1 MNEERIFIFEYV
13 QMDAK
18 WYAYLYTDEFCEN
31 RITGKEL
38 SKYINENYEGN
49 SWYEK
54 YNNYKSEESE
64 EFEKYAHE
72 NNILLIKDVLTH
84 MGIDCSKYFALE
96 LQNKRFEDLV
106 SLKLI

>member
-38 SKYINENYEGN
+38 SKYINENYL
-49 SWYEK
+49 
-54 YNNYKSEESE
+54 YNK
-64 EFEKYAHE
+64 
-72 NNILLIKDVLTH
+72 
-84 MGIDCSKYFALE
+84 
-96 LQNKRFEDLV
+96 
-106 SLKLI
+106 